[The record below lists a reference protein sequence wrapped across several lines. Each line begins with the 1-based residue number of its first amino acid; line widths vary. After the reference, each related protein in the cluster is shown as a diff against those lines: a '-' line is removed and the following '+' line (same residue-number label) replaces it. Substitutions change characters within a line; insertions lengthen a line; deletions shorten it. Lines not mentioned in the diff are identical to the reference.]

1 MFDFEK
7 LEVYQIAKEQNIKVQ
22 RYLETMGGEQVLKDQ
37 WRKASLGSVLNLAE
51 GTGKMNNADKRHY
64 YSLARSSVFE
74 CAALLE
80 MLKELGSVSEFDY
93 QDFYAGYERISKM
106 LLAMYRSLSPEN
118 RKNVPPRPSRIDEGG
133 DIDYN
138 REQNY

>member
-22 RYLETMGGEQVLKDQ
+22 RYLETMGGEQVLKEQ
-37 WRKASLGSVLNLAE
+37 WRKASLASVLNLAE
-51 GTGKMNNADKRHY
+51 GTGKMNNVDKRHY

-80 MLKELGSVSEFDY
+80 MLKELCLVNEYDF

-118 RKNVPPRPSRIDEGG
+118 RKPLPRSPRPDDET
-133 DIDYN
+133 DYN
-138 REQNY
+138 REQQY